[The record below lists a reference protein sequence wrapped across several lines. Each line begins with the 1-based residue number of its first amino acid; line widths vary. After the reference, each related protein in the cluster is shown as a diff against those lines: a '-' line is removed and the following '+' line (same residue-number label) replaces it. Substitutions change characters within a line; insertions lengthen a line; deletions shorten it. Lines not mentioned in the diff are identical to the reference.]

1 MPTVRK
7 WFGHDGLSAGIFF
20 LGGLLEGV
28 VGRLRVGQKGG
39 CSEFVESDSHLIFL

>member
-20 LGGLLEGV
+20 LGGLLAGVFEGGWV
-28 VGRLRVGQKGG
+28 YQLLPFPVILGRWL
-39 CSEFVESDSHLIFL
+39 H